1 MNGDICSGN
10 VATVAMALTLIH
22 ILSSSL
28 TLALVQI
35 VSSQTK
41 GQTQQ
46 VTAKGGWYW
55 NDGVSVA
62 TVLVFAKCF
71 RARLPPLLQIVH
83 HYWHNISMSIPP
95 YPNSTTAVHLCFL
108 ALTRMGT
115 YTDKVSMDVFT

>member
-1 MNGDICSGN
+1 
-10 VATVAMALTLIH
+10 MALTLIH

-62 TVLVFAKCF
+62 TVLVFAKCVGHVYHRYF
-71 RARLPPLLQIVH
+71 KLYTI
-83 HYWHNISMSIPP
+83 IDI
-95 YPNSTTAVHLCFL
+95 
-108 ALTRMGT
+108 T
-115 YTDKVSMDVFT
+115 YG